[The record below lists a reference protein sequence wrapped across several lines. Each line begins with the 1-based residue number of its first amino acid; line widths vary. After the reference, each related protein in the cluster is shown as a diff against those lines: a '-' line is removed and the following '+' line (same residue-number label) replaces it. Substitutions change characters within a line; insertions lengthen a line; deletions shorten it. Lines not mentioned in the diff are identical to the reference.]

1 MGARVE
7 STVTIERPVEDVFA
21 YVLDLEANGPAW
33 CADLESVEKTSEGPV
48 GAGTTFRQVQNVM
61 GKRRDT
67 SLRFT
72 AVDTNRK
79 IEAAAELGPIA
90 PRMNLVFETVD
101 GKTRVAT
108 RGAVPALSSAAVSGR
123 VRGDQR
129 RDETGL
135 RHPRG
140 HRSVVSTRKGGGF
153 YGYKLHMATCSK
165 TGLTDTARRI
175 AAPLWPAKPP
185 A

>member
-79 IEAAAELGPIA
+79 IGAAAELGPIA

-101 GKTRVAT
+101 GKTRVA
-108 RGAVPALSSAAVSGR
+108 A
-123 VRGDQR
+123 RGDANPKGPFKLLSPLIARQGKR
-129 RDETGL
+129 MWDARLAGL
-135 RHPRG
+135 RNA
-140 HRSVVSTRKGGGF
+140 
-153 YGYKLHMATCSK
+153 LE
-165 TGLTDTARRI
+165 
-175 AAPLWPAKPP
+175 
-185 A
+185 